1 MKNAATRFL
10 VFLLA
15 ILLAAPLS
23 GLAQQQ
29 APAEA
34 PSVLIIVSLDKT
46 LPKSGKT
53 YGMGYYLMTLKPEG
67 RVLHYT
73 SFPYNLSVEL
83 PGKKGPVNKQLQ
95 FACKELGPEGA
106 AEVIRQN
113 FGVTIDFWLLIN
125 MNALAELVDLAGG
138 IEVFLDDLSINKKAG
153 DLRNMVSKPWQKVQ
167 EAGLQKLS
175 GVQMMAYI
183 SDTYYDKPTISQE
196 EARFRE
202 RQEVLIL
209 GVNAGLKSNGIDG
222 VGLLSAMFSGF
233 GKNVMSNFTLKTLPE
248 LTLGGF
254 TKCLENVPQF
264 LHIPQTISTV
274 KTDNGWESLGYTQ
287 EDAAAVRALTGQ

>member
-10 VFLLA
+10 ALLLA

-23 GLAQQQ
+23 GLAQ
-29 APAEA
+29 PEA
-34 PSVLIIVSLDKT
+34 PKETRSFLIIVSLDKT
-46 LPKSGKT
+46 LPKTGKT
-53 YGMGYYLMTLKPEG
+53 YGMGYYLMTLKPG
-67 RVLHYT
+67 ARVLHFT

-83 PGKKGPVNKQLQ
+83 TGKKGPVNKQLQ

-202 RQEVLIL
+202 RQEVLIR
-209 GVNAGLKSNGIDG
+209 GIMAGLKSTGMDR
-222 VGLLSAMFSGF
+222 VGLISAMFTGF
-233 GKNVMSNFTLKTLPE
+233 GKNVMTNFTLKTVPE
-248 LTLGGF
+248 LALGGF

-264 LHIPQTISTV
+264 LHIPQEIFTV

-287 EDAAAVRALTGQ
+287 EDAEAARALTGQ